1 MIKKIELDE
10 LAEGMIIAEDVSTPF
25 GAVIASEKQV
35 VDKKLIDLLKANR
48 IRVIKVK
55 ADDSE
60 KDDVDDAL
68 SYIAED
74 MIAARNMVVFRTEE
88 GIKPVVDAVI
98 KIIREAPQVFD
109 YVELIKQLHDY
120 SDTVFAHSSNV
131 ALICFEFAMWRKMP
145 PEAVKEVTLAG
156 FIHDIG
162 KLQLPLGILDAAR
175 PLTEAE
181 FAQVKKHSINGYM
194 MIKNTEIPE
203 SIKRAVLDHHE
214 RCDGSGYPMGY
225 DFNRISEYGRM
236 IAIAD
241 SYEAMTAKR
250 ACRDKI
256 CPFKIAS
263 IMVQELDGKF
273 DMAMLEDFLM
283 NILGTYVGSKVT
295 LSNGYTAKLKGIN
308 KQSISKPVIEL
319 AGRTIDLSTQVGA
332 AAAIH
337 VVGIA

>member
-55 ADDSE
+55 ADESE

-74 MIAARNMVVFRTEE
+74 MIAARYMVVFRTEE

-109 YVELIKQLHDY
+109 YAELIKQLHDY

-145 PEAVKEVTLAG
+145 PEAVKDVTLAG

-162 KLQLPLGILDAAR
+162 KLQLPLGILDAA
-175 PLTEAE
+175 
-181 FAQVKKHSINGYM
+181 
-194 MIKNTEIPE
+194 
-203 SIKRAVLDHHE
+203 
-214 RCDGSGYPMGY
+214 
-225 DFNRISEYGRM
+225 
-236 IAIAD
+236 
-241 SYEAMTAKR
+241 
-250 ACRDKI
+250 
-256 CPFKIAS
+256 
-263 IMVQELDGKF
+263 
-273 DMAMLEDFLM
+273 
-283 NILGTYVGSKVT
+283 
-295 LSNGYTAKLKGIN
+295 
-308 KQSISKPVIEL
+308 
-319 AGRTIDLSTQVGA
+319 
-332 AAAIH
+332 
-337 VVGIA
+337 

>member
-55 ADDSE
+55 ADESE

-109 YVELIKQLHDY
+109 YAELIKQLHDY

-203 SIKRAVLDHHE
+203 SVKRAILDHHE

-241 SYEAMTAKR
+241 SYEAMTA
-250 ACRDKI
+250 
-256 CPFKIAS
+256 
-263 IMVQELDGKF
+263 
-273 DMAMLEDFLM
+273 
-283 NILGTYVGSKVT
+283 
-295 LSNGYTAKLKGIN
+295 
-308 KQSISKPVIEL
+308 
-319 AGRTIDLSTQVGA
+319 
-332 AAAIH
+332 
-337 VVGIA
+337 